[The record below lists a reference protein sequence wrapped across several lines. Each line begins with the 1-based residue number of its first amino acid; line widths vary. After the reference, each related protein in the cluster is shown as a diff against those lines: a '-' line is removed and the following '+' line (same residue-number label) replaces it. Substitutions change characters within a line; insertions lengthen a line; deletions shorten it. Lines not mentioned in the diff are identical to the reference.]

1 VYGVADMLPYFVN
14 VLLTPL
20 YSSILSTRDYGYIA
34 LLLLFST
41 LAKILFRLGL
51 DAGFFRVHY
60 LLDTDEERQRLA
72 GTVALFSAAVGTAL
86 FLLVV
91 FFREPL
97 TLALLGSDA
106 PRRSWV
112 VLVAADIFAG
122 TFAFVPLNLLR
133 IQDRP
138 VLFSAFSVGRHTLNT
153 VLKVVFVLQG
163 FGVTGVLW
171 SDFLATA
178 AFSLALLPRL
188 FQGARPALSRPLL
201 RDVLAFG
208 LPKVPHG
215 LMVQVM
221 NLADRKILDVF
232 TTLSEVGVYQM
243 GATVGSGAKFAT
255 AAFEPAWGPF
265 VYSQVR
271 EPDAPRTLARVITYA
286 FACFVAAGLA
296 VSVLGREI
304 LILLTPKNSD
314 FWPGAPVVPVI
325 ALGYVL
331 HGVFLLTSIG
341 IGIERKARYY
351 PIVTAVSAAVNIG
364 LSFAL
369 IPTWGKMGAAWAT
382 AASYLAMAGLG
393 YWLSQRLYPLPLEWG
408 RLLKLG
414 GAAGLL
420 YLVSCGAPAT
430 LWVAIAV
437 KSALLLLFP
446 GLLYLF
452 GLLGAE
458 ERAFLRSLLSRG
470 APPDPPPPQV

>member
-1 VYGVADMLPYFVN
+1 MYGLADMLPYLVN

-20 YSSILSTRDYGYIA
+20 YTSILSTSDYGYIA

-60 LLDTDEERQRLA
+60 LLDTDEERRRLA
-72 GTVALFSAAVGTAL
+72 GTVALFSAVVGLAL
-86 FLLVV
+86 FLGVV
-91 FFREPL
+91 LLREPL
-97 TLALLGSDA
+97 TAALLGSDA
-106 PRRSWV
+106 PSRTWV
-112 VLVAADIFAG
+112 VLVAADVFFG

-138 VLFSAFSVGRHTLNT
+138 ALFSAFSVGRHVLNT
-153 VLKVVFVLQG
+153 ILKVAFVLGG

-171 SDFLATA
+171 SDLLATA

-201 RDVLAFG
+201 KDVLGFG

-215 LMVQVM
+215 LLVQVM

-232 TTLSEVGVYQM
+232 TTLSEVGIYQM
-243 GATVGSGAKFAT
+243 GSTVGSGAKFAT

-271 EPDAPRTLARVITYA
+271 QPEAPRTLARVVTYA
-286 FACFVAAGLA
+286 FAFFVAAGLA

-304 LILLTPKNSD
+304 LILLTAKNPD
-314 FWPGAPVVPVI
+314 FWSGAPVVPVI

-351 PIVTAVSAAVNIG
+351 PIVTAVSATVNIG

-369 IPTWGKMGAAWAT
+369 IPSFGMMGAAWAT
-382 AASYLAMAGLG
+382 AASYLAMAWLG
-393 YWLSQRLYPLPLEWG
+393 YTLSQRLYPLPLEWG
-408 RLLKLG
+408 RLWKLVA
-414 GAAGLL
+414 AAGLVYVL
-420 YLVSCGAPAT
+420 SFWVPGT
-430 LWVAIAV
+430 LWIALSL

-446 GLLYLF
+446 AVLFLF
-452 GLLGAE
+452 GLLGPE
-458 ERAFLRSLLSRG
+458 ERVFLRSLVSK
-470 APPDPPPPQV
+470 APAPDPPPAQV